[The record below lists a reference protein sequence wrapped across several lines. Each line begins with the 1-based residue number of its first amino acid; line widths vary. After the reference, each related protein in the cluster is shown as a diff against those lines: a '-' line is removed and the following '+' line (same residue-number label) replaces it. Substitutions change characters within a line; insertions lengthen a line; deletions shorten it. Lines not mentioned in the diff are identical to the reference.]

1 MRPANV
7 KLFWNAE
14 YPGGGNCDGLRTN
27 QVHSETRAMHRCRAF
42 PLLDSVL
49 HDRRRPTVCAPSLR
63 EGRLAAKNRVAL
75 CSLLMAV
82 TRPNLGAKNELLATV
97 DCYMTRTSGQPRA
110 ARRDCQLRVHRYGE
124 TIGLILEASSD
135 SPY

>member
-1 MRPANV
+1 MNLIR
-7 KLFWNAE
+7 
-14 YPGGGNCDGLRTN
+14 
-27 QVHSETRAMHRCRAF
+27 SE
-42 PLLDSVL
+42 PV
-49 HDRRRPTVCAPSLR
+49 TVCAPSLR

-97 DCYMTRTSGQPRA
+97 DCYMTRSNGQPRA

-124 TIGLILEASSD
+124 TIGLIWRLRATLFISD
-135 SPY
+135 AY